1 MAICTTEE
9 QINTINIP
17 LLIFRAKN
25 LAGRKEGRKGGWK
38 EGKAG
43 LRIAYSNQKWK
54 TISMAI
60 EKWNIDRMFEWGRLA
75 LDEGLR

>member
-25 LAGRKEGRKGGWK
+25 LAGRKEGRMGGRK

-43 LRIAYSNQKWK
+43 INAAFAFFFFRK
-54 TISMAI
+54 T
-60 EKWNIDRMFEWGRLA
+60 EKLF
-75 LDEGLR
+75 